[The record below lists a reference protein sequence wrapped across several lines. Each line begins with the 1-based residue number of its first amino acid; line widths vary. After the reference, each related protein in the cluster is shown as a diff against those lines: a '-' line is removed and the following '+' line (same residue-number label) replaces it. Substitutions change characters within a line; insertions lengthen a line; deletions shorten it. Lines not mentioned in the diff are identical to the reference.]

1 MTPATDTAIAIV
13 GPGAI
18 GTTVAAALQQAGRT
32 PLLCGR
38 TPRDRLTLL
47 DGDRRV
53 DVPGPVLTD
62 PDQAGRKMDLV
73 FLAVKATQ
81 TEAASGWLAALCRP
95 DTVVCVL
102 QNGVEQL
109 EAVTT
114 HAPPARIIPAVV
126 WFPAQAQADG
136 SVRLRGDA
144 RLSLPDLPA
153 AHVVAEALQGTQCAV
168 ELTED
173 FQSVAWR
180 KLLQNAVAGLMALTH
195 RRAGMFAR
203 PDIQALL
210 GVLARV
216 PVCRVRGRRK
226 TWRRGPAGNPRQ
238 VSGRFPRPE
247 HVHPDGPRSRPAT
260 GMGYTKRRD
269 LASCTGPWPIHAD
282 QRHHRALAGCG
293 ERRAGLNATTLAFP
307 SERPIS
313 SSNALNDA
321 LRATLVQVIP
331 HTRCVGSCIVA
342 ST

>member
-18 GTTVAAALQQAGRT
+18 GTTVAAALHQAGRT

-47 DGDRRV
+47 DGDRGV

-62 PDQAGRKMDLV
+62 PGQAGHKMDLV

-81 TEAASGWLAALCRP
+81 TEAASEWLAALCRP

-109 EAVTT
+109 EAVAT

-144 RLSLPDLPA
+144 RLSLSDMPA
-153 AHVVAEALQGTQCAV
+153 AHVVAEALQGTQCTV
-168 ELTED
+168 EITGD
-173 FQSVAWR
+173 FRSVAWR

-203 PDIQALL
+203 PDIAKLSLAYLRECLSVARAEGAKLGDEVPQEILAKFQAASPDLSTSILTDREAGRQLEWEIRNGVISRRAQAHGLSTPISDIIVPLL
-210 GVLARV
+210 A
-216 PVCRVRGRRK
+216 
-226 TWRRGPAGNPRQ
+226 AA
-238 VSGRFPRPE
+238 S
-247 HVHPDGPRSRPAT
+247 DGP
-260 GMGYTKRRD
+260 G
-269 LASCTGPWPIHAD
+269 
-282 QRHHRALAGCG
+282 
-293 ERRAGLNATTLAFP
+293 
-307 SERPIS
+307 
-313 SSNALNDA
+313 
-321 LRATLVQVIP
+321 
-331 HTRCVGSCIVA
+331 
-342 ST
+342 